1 MTDKPTILYQGL
13 AFPESPR
20 WRDDKLW
27 FSDMHAR
34 KVMTIDTKGKVTTVC
49 EIPDRTSGL
58 GWTLDGR
65 LLIVG
70 MKEKKLWRLDTS
82 GPVCIADISAL
93 ASGECN
99 DMVVDASGRAYIG
112 NFGLNTDLGVNRVG
126 PGEIVIVEKDGRT
139 RVAAGNITF
148 PNGSVITP
156 DGRTFIVAETFASKL
171 TAFDIQPDGSLT
183 NRRVW
188 APLAKGI
195 FADGICLDAAG
206 AVWVANAGGPAVYRV
221 KEGGEV
227 LDQVETSAHAYA
239 CMLGG
244 ADRRTLF
251 IMAAEDTDARICRQK
266 MSGRIE
272 TVKVAVPGA
281 GRP

>member
-1 MTDKPTILYQGL
+1 MAMTEILYQGL
-13 AFPESPR
+13 AFPEAPR
-20 WRDDKLW
+20 WRDNKIW

-34 KVMTIDTKGKVTTVC
+34 KVMTIDTKGKVAAVC

-58 GWTLDGR
+58 GWTPDGH

-70 MKEKKLWRLDTS
+70 MKEKKLWRLDAA
-82 GPVCIADISAL
+82 GPVCVADISSL
-93 ASGECN
+93 SSGECN

-112 NFGLNTDLGVNRVG
+112 NFGIDTDLGVNRVG
-126 PGEIVIVEKDGRT
+126 PAEIVIVEADGKP
-139 RVAAGNITF
+139 RVAADNITF

-156 DGRTFIVAETFASKL
+156 DGRTFIVAETFGSRL
-171 TAFDIQPDGSLT
+171 TAFDIQKDGSLA

-188 APLAKGI
+188 ATLAKGI
-195 FADGICLDAAG
+195 FPDGICLDAAG

-227 LDQVETSAHAYA
+227 LDKVDTSTHAYA

-251 IMAAEDTDARICRQK
+251 IMAAEDTDANICRQK
-266 MSGRIE
+266 MTGRIE

-281 GRP
+281 GLP